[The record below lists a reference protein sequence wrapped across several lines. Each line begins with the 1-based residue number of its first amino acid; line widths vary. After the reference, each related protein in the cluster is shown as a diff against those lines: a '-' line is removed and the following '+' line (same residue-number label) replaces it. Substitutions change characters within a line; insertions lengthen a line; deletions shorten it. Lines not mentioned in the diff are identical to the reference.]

1 LEPYEVS
8 RKEAAEEGFTDSET
22 AEDLRRR
29 KRYMHKEPNWDMGG
43 ELRRCAEKGGE
54 EH

>member
-1 LEPYEVS
+1 
-8 RKEAAEEGFTDSET
+8 
-22 AEDLRRR
+22 
-29 KRYMHKEPNWDMGG
+29 MHKEPNWDMGG